1 MPLMEVNWHPGPK
14 QLRTFGLSALVAS
27 TILAV
32 VLVFLWGT
40 TVTWAIAVLAAGV
53 GILLCSLVSPRAARV
68 VYLALTITALPIGF
82 MVSFVLLAAFYFLLL
97 TPLGLFFRL
106 IRRDP
111 LQRKPD
117 RSRSSY
123 WIPRRPPAEMD
134 RYFHQ
139 F

>member
-1 MPLMEVNWHPGPK
+1 MPLMEVDWHPGPK

-32 VLVFLWGT
+32 VLVFLWAAA
-40 TVTWAIAVLAAGV
+40 VVWAIAVLVAGV
-53 GILLCSLVSPRAARV
+53 GILLCSLISPRAARTL
-68 VYLALTITALPIGF
+68 YLVLTVATLPIGF
-82 MVSFVLLAAFYFLLL
+82 AVSFVLLATFYFLLL

-111 LQRKPD
+111 LGRRFD
-117 RSRSSY
+117 RSCSSY
-123 WIPRRPPAEMD
+123 WIPRRPPADMD

>member
-1 MPLMEVNWHPGPK
+1 MPLMEVDWHPGPK

-27 TILAV
+27 TILAI
-32 VLVFLWGT
+32 VLVFLWGAA
-40 TVTWAIAVLAAGV
+40 VIWAIAVLVAGA
-53 GILLCSLVSPRAARV
+53 GILLCSLISPRATRM
-68 VYLALTITALPIGF
+68 VYLVLTIAALPIGF
-82 MVSFVLLAAFYFLLL
+82 MVSFVLLASFYFLLL

-111 LQRKPD
+111 LHRRFD
-117 RSRSSY
+117 RSCSSY
-123 WIPRRPPAEMD
+123 WIARQPPANTD